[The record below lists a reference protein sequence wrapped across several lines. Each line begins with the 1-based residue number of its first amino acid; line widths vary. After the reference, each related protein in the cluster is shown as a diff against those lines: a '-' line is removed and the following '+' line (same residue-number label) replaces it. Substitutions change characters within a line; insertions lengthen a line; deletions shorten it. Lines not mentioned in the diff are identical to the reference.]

1 MTHDDRLILHIA
13 LFGGEV
19 VTIRIPVPMSH
30 RNFERVQRILA
41 DQMEPL
47 VEESRAAEEADALA
61 GGPSDERD
69 ATEDDDGE

>member
-19 VTIRIPVPMSH
+19 VTIRIPVPISH

-47 VEESRAAEEADALA
+47 VEESRVEAT
-61 GGPSDERD
+61 R
-69 ATEDDDGE
+69 EDSADLDQ

>member
-19 VTIRIPVPMSH
+19 VTIRIPVPISH
-30 RNFERVQRILA
+30 RNFLRVQRILA

-47 VEESRAAEEADALA
+47 VEESRVEAT
-61 GGPSDERD
+61 DED
-69 ATEDDDGE
+69 SADLDQ